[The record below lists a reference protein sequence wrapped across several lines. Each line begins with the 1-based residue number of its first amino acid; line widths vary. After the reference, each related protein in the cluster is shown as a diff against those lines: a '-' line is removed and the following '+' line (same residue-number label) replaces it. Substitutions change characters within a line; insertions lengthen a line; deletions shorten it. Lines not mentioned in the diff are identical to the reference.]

1 MFAYKKVRVCIY
13 SNGELYQRDCVKTT
27 QNPSEA
33 IFWSRESES
42 IELNAI
48 PVFGQNHKY
57 SEF

>member
-1 MFAYKKVRVCIY
+1 MIY